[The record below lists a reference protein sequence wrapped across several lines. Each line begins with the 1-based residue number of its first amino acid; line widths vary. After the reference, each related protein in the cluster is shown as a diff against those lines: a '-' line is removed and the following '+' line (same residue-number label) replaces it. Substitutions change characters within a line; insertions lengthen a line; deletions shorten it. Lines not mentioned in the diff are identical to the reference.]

1 MQQKRYSGNTGIT
14 LFDYDIN
21 MNDIENRVHEV
32 LHNLNWLLEA
42 HNSFV
47 ELVEIK
53 GNTVVVRCTGACAEC
68 ETNCVGVAFGERM
81 PEIELVITT

>member
-1 MQQKRYSGNTGIT
+1 
-14 LFDYDIN
+14 
-21 MNDIENRVHEV
+21 MNEIETRVHEV

-42 HNSFV
+42 HSSFV

-53 GNTVVVRCTGACAEC
+53 DNTVTVRCSGFCAEC
-68 ETNCVGVAFGERM
+68 ESNCIKVAFDERM

>member
-1 MQQKRYSGNTGIT
+1 MPWQFRNHLLKFLY
-14 LFDYDIN
+14 
-21 MNDIENRVHEV
+21 MNDIEKRVHEI

-53 GNTVVVRCTGACAEC
+53 GRTVIVRCTGACAEC
-68 ETNCVGVAFGERM
+68 ETNCVRIAFDERM
-81 PEIELVITT
+81 PEIELEISV

>member
-1 MQQKRYSGNTGIT
+1 
-14 LFDYDIN
+14 
-21 MNDIENRVHEV
+21 MNDIKKRVHEV

-53 GNTVVVRCTGACAEC
+53 GNTVIVRCTGFCAEC
-68 ETNCVGVAFGERM
+68 ETNCVGVAFDERM
-81 PEIELVITT
+81 PEIELVITV